1 MSQHIAGH
9 PVVINTA
16 RHIPQTHRDMPL
28 YDQITRT
35 SKDTFRMSDGNRIR
49 LAVIRTRVL
58 VHRHKLAKNGQLA
71 LKPDPMP

>member
-1 MSQHIAGH
+1 MSHHEAGT
-9 PVVINTA
+9 PVIVNHA
-16 RHIPQTHRDMPL
+16 RHIPQSHRDRPL

-58 VHRHKLAKNGQLA
+58 VHRHKLAKDGQLA